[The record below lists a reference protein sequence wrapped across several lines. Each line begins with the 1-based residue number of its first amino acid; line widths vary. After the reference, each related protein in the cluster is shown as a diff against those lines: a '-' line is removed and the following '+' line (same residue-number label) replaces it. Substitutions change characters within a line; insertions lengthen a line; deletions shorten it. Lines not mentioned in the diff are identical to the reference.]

1 MIRINL
7 LPQKRAKRAAADPS
21 SKQILVG
28 VAGIL
33 AAAALVFLLVDM
45 PKRSELAKLQ
55 EDQQK
60 LAVLIRDKNKQL
72 EGYDEMLKAKTTDA
86 MRAESIN
93 RLIQTKVVPAHVLHE
108 LGRILTGGHQP
119 TMTADM
125 RDKVT
130 KPDTEGGDPNKR
142 FQLDWDPSHVWLSS
156 FADKSGQFSLE
167 GGAQSESD
175 VTQLS
180 KRLAA
185 SVYFDDVSTAS
196 GERVTDRDTGL
207 SYYKFTLTGKVAY

>member
-1 MIRINL
+1 MIKVNL
-7 LPQKRAKRAAADPS
+7 LPQKRAKRPAAES
-21 SKQILVG
+21 SASRQLALGVG
-28 VAGIL
+28 ALLVAG
-33 AAAALVFLLVDM
+33 AAVFVLVDL
-45 PKRSELAKLQ
+45 PKRNRLAKLRQ
-55 EDQQK
+55 DTQNLQGSIQK
-60 LAVLIRDKNKQL
+60 LNEDLK
-72 EGYDEMLKAKTTDA
+72 GYDEMLKAKAEDA
-86 MRAESIN
+86 ERADAIQ
-93 RLIQTKVVPAHVLHE
+93 RLLQAKVIPAHVLHE
-108 LGRILTGGHQP
+108 LGRILSKQQP

-130 KPDTEGGDPNKR
+130 KSDAEGGDPNKR
-142 FQLDWDPSHVWLSS
+142 FQLDWDANHVWLSS
-156 FADKSGQFSLE
+156 FTDTNGVFKLE